1 MSDDNIL
8 LIVGV
13 IGAILGAVD
22 VYRSKAQDIA
32 AIGVVVIGV
41 GLAIIGLKPN

>member
-1 MSDDNIL
+1 MTDHNIF
-8 LIVGV
+8 LIIGV
-13 IGAILGAVD
+13 ISAILGAVD

-41 GLAIIGLKPN
+41 GLAIIGIRP